1 MLPTCPPRLPT
12 ELRESILA
20 FASAWAESQLR
31 PRVQPEVAHA
41 WNALLHE
48 WIHTPALPLFVRKDA
63 ARRGP
68 APMHPSGRSLVPCDN
83 SPAVWAFTL
92 ALEGYCPTLG
102 EVASLAANGKI
113 PAELTKLGRFRALY
127 KAGWKLAH
135 VDGVGLGTRTPL
147 EEVPLDTLK
156 EHLRLLLSPSNHF
169 AVPKVWAG
177 LGEIPEVIEII
188 RTWDAQA
195 RQAAPQ
201 PAAPVQQAVLTM
213 PAPRADSALRVAALR
228 ANSYRATR
236 LLFRANVIE
245 GLADDQSFRI
255 ETPDGTYEMTRAE
268 FLHTFANVAD
278 SNTYRSTGEYSYS
291 TTPAKARRFLV

>member
-1 MLPTCPPRLPT
+1 MIPTCPPRLPT
-12 ELRESILA
+12 ELREPLLA
-20 FASAWAESQLR
+20 FASAWAANPLR

-41 WNALLHE
+41 WDALLHE
-48 WIHTPALPLFVRKDA
+48 WIHTPALPLFVRKDS

-68 APMHPSGRSLVPCDN
+68 APTHPSGRTLVPCDN

-92 ALEGYCPTLG
+92 ALEGNCPTLA
-102 EVASLAANGKI
+102 EVAALAANGEI
-113 PAELTKLGRFRALY
+113 PVEFTRLGRFEAFY

-135 VDGVGLGTRTPL
+135 VDGVGLRTRTPL
-147 EEVPLDTLK
+147 EAVPLDTLK
-156 EHLRLLLSPSNHF
+156 EHLRRLLSPSNHF

-177 LGEIPEVIEII
+177 LGEIPEVIEVIH
-188 RTWDAQA
+188 TCDAQA
-195 RQAAPQ
+195 REDTPR
-201 PAAPVQQAVLTM
+201 PAAP
-213 PAPRADSALRVAALR
+213 APQVVPLMSAPGPTQPRRVAALR

-236 LLFRANVIE
+236 LLFRAEVID

-268 FLHTFANVAD
+268 FLRTFANVAA
-278 SNTYRSTGEYSYS
+278 SNTYRSTGQYSYS